1 MFGVYCHWQLWNLA
15 KGKIPPS
22 LFKTITGLPCPSTG
36 CIRSINAYLSGNFLE
51 GFLWNPMSLVFLV
64 LLAWSLATIGYRVF
78 KREPICLDGRLSAAW
93 IFALGLAWILK
104 FMLGSDYW

>member
-1 MFGVYCHWQLWNLA
+1 
-15 KGKIPPS
+15 
-22 LFKTITGLPCPSTG
+22 
-36 CIRSINAYLSGNFLE
+36 
-51 GFLWNPMSLVFLV
+51 MSLVFLV